1 MSLASDLTR
10 ELIDARARTLEV
22 VRDLSD
28 AQLMGPRLAIVN
40 PLRWEIGH
48 LAWFQEKWVLRRT
61 GAPSLLPHA
70 DALYDSAAVPH
81 DTRWDLPLPTREAT
95 LEYMDQVLR
104 RAIAQAHAVDRVEDR
119 EAYFLRLAT
128 YHEDMHAEA
137 FLMTR
142 QTLAYAA
149 PDLGSTESVSEGGPY
164 PGDASVPGGK
174 YKIGATPDHPF
185 AFDNEKWS
193 HPVKL
198 RPFRIAKAPVT
209 NAEFAAFVDGG
220 GYRDRRHWSEE
231 GWAWRT
237 AAEAEHPVHWERIGS
252 AWNGRRFDATA
263 PLEPHHPV
271 MHVSWHEA
279 EAFCRWAVRRLPTEE
294 EWEVAAAGIPQ
305 LSSERANLDGRMG
318 GCADVGAFPAA
329 DSALGCRQMFGNV
342 WEWTASMFGPY
353 PGFVVDPYK
362 EYSEPWFGTHR
373 VLRGGSWATRSRLL
387 RPTWRNFYTP
397 DRRDVFSGFRTC
409 AVR

>member
-10 ELIDARARTLEV
+10 ELVDARARTLEV
-22 VRDLSD
+22 VRDLTD
-28 AQLMGPRLAIVN
+28 AQLMGPRLSIVN

-48 LAWFQEKWVLRRT
+48 LAWFQEKWVLRRQ
-61 GAPSLLPHA
+61 GAPSLLPDA

-81 DTRWDLPLPTREAT
+81 DTRWDLPLPTRPAT
-95 LEYMDQVLR
+95 LDYMDQVLR
-104 RAIAQAHAVDRVEDR
+104 RAISRAHSVERVEDR

-142 QTLAYAA
+142 QTLAYPA
-149 PDLGSTESVSEGGPY
+149 PDLGPTFTASEGGPH
-164 PGDASVPGGK
+164 PGDALVPGGT
-174 YKIGATPDHPF
+174 YKIGATLDLPF
-185 AFDNEKWS
+185 VFDNEKWA

-209 NAEFAAFVDGG
+209 NAEFAAFVEGG

-237 AAEAEHPVHWERIGS
+237 AAEAEHPVHWTRNAS
-252 AWNGRRFDATA
+252 AWNRRRFDATA

-271 MHVSWHEA
+271 IHVSWHEA
-279 EAFCRWAVRRLPTEE
+279 EAYCRWAGRRLPTEE
-294 EWEVAAAGIPQ
+294 EWEVAAAGKAP
-305 LSSERANLDGRMG
+305 LTSDRANLDGRWG
-318 GCADVGAFPAA
+318 GCADVGAFPAG
-329 DSALGCRQMFGNV
+329 DSTSGCRQMFGNV
-342 WEWTASMFGPY
+342 WEWTASVFGPY

-362 EYSEPWFGTHR
+362 EYSEPWFGNHR
-373 VLRGGSWATRSRLL
+373 VLRGGSWATRTRLL

-397 DRRDVFSGFRTC
+397 DRRDVFAGFRTC
-409 AVR
+409 AV